1 MDRYGIKNN
10 PISNFKMGL
19 DTHSFNV
26 SLASRF
32 GLIEAIIIQHSY
44 YWYGLNKDNPDM
56 TKDGKVW
63 FFRSVSQIA
72 EVYPYLTV
80 DKVRRTIDRL
90 VEVGILIK
98 GNYSSD
104 KFKKANWYSLSD
116 EMINIMKGENAKS
129 IQQNA
134 EPLGKMPNDSA
145 KCQLSYSIID
155 NKEEDNKTK
164 EDTNVS
170 KKDRDLL
177 FEECWALY
185 GRRGS
190 KGKSK
195 EIWNKLND
203 DELRLIKPHIQ
214 AYVQSVSDKKYQK
227 WFERYLRDKSFQDV
241 VYKGNMII
249 FDPERENAT
258 DNEYRPQLDGFNLH
272 WNEQSKCYISMY
284 DIDMLFDGYNA
295 NNRPSSAMVMKNGVR
310 YKWNTQTKK
319 WEVQ

>member
-1 MDRYGIKNN
+1 MDRYDIKNN
-10 PISNFKMGL
+10 PISDFEIGI

-26 SLASRF
+26 SLATRF

-116 EMINIMKGENAKS
+116 EMINIMKGKNAKS

-145 KCQLSYSIID
+145 KCQLSYSNTD
-155 NKEEDNKTK
+155 NKEENNKTK
-164 EDTNVS
+164 EDTKVS
-170 KKDRDLL
+170 KKEDEDEFVEKIYKLYPAKCPCRNISLGKCSKDKDRIRKLL
-177 FEECWALY
+177 KTYSMEQIENVVKNEVETKY
-185 GRRGS
+185 GKTYMQNFS
-190 KGKSK
+190 TL
-195 EIWNKLND
+195 LNNFPD
-203 DELRLIKPHIQ
+203 PNCLESSCESYSQNSNDELIING
-214 AYVQSVSDKKYQK
+214 VKYQ
-227 WFERYLRDKSFQDV
+227 
-241 VYKGNMII
+241 
-249 FDPERENAT
+249 
-258 DNEYRPQLDGFNLH
+258 
-272 WNEQSKCYISMY
+272 
-284 DIDMLFDGYNA
+284 
-295 NNRPSSAMVMKNGVR
+295 
-310 YKWNTQTKK
+310 
-319 WEVQ
+319 

>member
-1 MDRYGIKNN
+1 MDRYDIKNN
-10 PISNFKMGL
+10 PISDFEIGI

-26 SLASRF
+26 SLATRF

-56 TKDGKVW
+56 TKDGRVW

-116 EMINIMKGENAKS
+116 EMINIMKGKNAKS

-145 KCQLSYSIID
+145 KCQLSYSNID
-155 NKEEDNKTK
+155 SKEENNKTK

-170 KKDRDLL
+170 KKDKDLL

-195 EIWNKLND
+195 EIWNKLKD

-214 AYVQSVSDKKYQK
+214 SYIQSVSDKKYQK

-249 FDPERENAT
+249 FDPEQINN
-258 DNEYRPQLDGFNLH
+258 DGEYRPQLDGFNLM

-284 DIDMLFDGYNA
+284 DISMLFDGYND
-295 NNRPSSAMVMKNGVR
+295 NNRPASAVVMKNGVR
-310 YKWNTQTKK
+310 YKWNTENKK
-319 WEVQ
+319 WEAQ